1 MTMNKLIK
9 MCPHKIVLIDLFV
22 LGVEAITHKSIE
34 ENLNFSHTELQKA
47 LEKSK
52 EIVEILESQFKK

>member
-9 MCPHKIVLIDLFV
+9 MCAHKIVLVDLFV

-34 ENLNFSHTELQKA
+34 ESLNFSYTELQKA
-47 LEKSK
+47 LDKSK
-52 EIVEILESQFKK
+52 EIVEILEC